1 MIIGVCRHF
10 QQYISYDMSWCSVV
24 LVEKKY
30 VLTMPQENGKL
41 LSNYVVS
48 NTLRHMWESSSKLWR
63 IYFEQI

>member
-48 NTLRHMWESSSKLWR
+48 NTLHHMWESSSKLWR